1 MIHEIWLFLSGTGL
15 PLWSKQFGRVKNQ
28 LDPTLIAGLLTAIKG
43 FSNQAIGSDLKDLV
57 LESDRLH
64 NFLVSDKVLFTI
76 HIDQRV
82 PIEKVDL
89 LLNETK
95 QELLRISSEAGLSLI
110 EIEKLSFKNF
120 QKLVEL
126 ITPTLEQLALKIDSL
141 RNELLIIHDEKS
153 FDSAQLTFLS
163 KIPELVPLLTK
174 HHLSL
179 TVKDLKTNKIHFQQ
193 ITSEVEYDK
202 STRILEVM
210 NYLEHLDFFL
220 KDLESIPSLIFIS
233 NAVVSAFKIPQ
244 VDNLILIF
252 KDHIDI
258 DDLPQFRKQ
267 IIDFKKKIT
276 DFYK

>member
-15 PLWSKQFGRVKNQ
+15 PLWSKQFGRVKNT

-43 FSNQAIGSDLKDLV
+43 FSNQAIGSDLKDIV
-57 LESDRLH
+57 LEEDRLH

-76 HIDQRV
+76 HIDERV
-82 PIEKVDL
+82 PIDKVDQ

-95 QELLRISSEAGLSLI
+95 NELLKISSEAGLSLLD
-110 EIEKLSFKNF
+110 IEKLSFKNF

-126 ITPTLEQLALKIDSL
+126 ITPTLEKLALKIDNL

-153 FDSAQLTFLS
+153 FNLAQLTFLS
-163 KIPELVPLLTK
+163 KIPELVPQLTK

-193 ITSEVEYDK
+193 TSEVEYNK
-202 STRILEVM
+202 STSILEVM
-210 NYLEHLDFFL
+210 NYFEHQDFFL
-220 KDLESIPSLIFIS
+220 KDLETIPSLIFIS

-252 KDHIDI
+252 KDHIDV
-258 DDLPQFRKQ
+258 DDLPQFRKL
-267 IIDFKKKIT
+267 IVDFKKKIT